1 MKINETD
8 KESKQLNVLQKI
20 AIFILAITVI
30 SYYVLSIQFL
40 TK

>member
-8 KESKQLNVLQKI
+8 KQSKQLNILQKI
-20 AIFILAITVI
+20 GLCILVITVI

-40 TK
+40 TS

>member
-1 MKINETD
+1 MNETE
-8 KESKQLNVLQKI
+8 KQSGQLNILQKI
-20 AIFILAITVI
+20 ALCILAVTVI

>member
-8 KESKQLNVLQKI
+8 KDSKQLNILQKI
-20 AIFILAITVI
+20 ALYILAITVI

-40 TK
+40 TS